1 MQVENLDRARLG
13 TPTCRAGIYK
23 PEKMDEVILKL
34 ILLDAR
40 CLLRAVCCLSWI
52 LRALC
57 EFRVAAPYWI
67 ITKAACDKYHA
78 Q

>member
-1 MQVENLDRARLG
+1 
-13 TPTCRAGIYK
+13 
-23 PEKMDEVILKL
+23 MDELILKL

-40 CLLRAVCCLSWI
+40 CLLRAASFLSWV

-57 EFRVAAPYWI
+57 EFRVTAPYWI

-78 Q
+78 QQWKQFRVSEGKVNRLPLIGKSTL